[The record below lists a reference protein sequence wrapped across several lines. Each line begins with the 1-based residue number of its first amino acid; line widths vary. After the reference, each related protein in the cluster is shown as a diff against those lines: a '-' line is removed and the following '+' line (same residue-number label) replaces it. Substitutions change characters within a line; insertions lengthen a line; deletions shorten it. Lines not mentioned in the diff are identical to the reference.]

1 MCADFGAWRKRQK
14 EGGRDPTIWE
24 ALERAGNYVDS
35 AYDLYNWEVEH
46 RVKDAEDAEKE
57 QREELMY

>member
-1 MCADFGAWRKRQK
+1 MCADFSKWKKRKR

-35 AYDLYNWEVEH
+35 AYDLYEWELQH
-46 RVKDAEDAEKE
+46 RVMDVEA
-57 QREELMY
+57 ELMEQEAALMS